1 MNAPFPFA
9 ISSNAERVILLADS
23 AASVCNPAAE
33 ILSFTEVVFFGHLDE
48 LISSVGLFLIEK
60 KEGYDGEREEE

>member
-1 MNAPFPFA
+1 
-9 ISSNAERVILLADS
+9 
-23 AASVCNPAAE
+23 
-33 ILSFTEVVFFGHLDE
+33 VFFGRLDE